1 MECKSSS
8 QPTRAFALTKLKFFK
23 LFKRHNFNST
33 LPTMKKIL
41 FFLVLH
47 LSYLSFSQVGIG
59 TTTPRGDLDINT
71 PLTNIY
77 GLVLPTNASTTNI
90 QNPQGD
96 SIAFGTVMYD
106 SSANCI
112 RYYEKNIQ
120 NNVSEAR
127 WSNCLLADRENL
139 PSVDYIPVN
148 PAFTGNYMQN
158 IAMTSANTFRVAI
171 TNTSF
176 SPISLNFARTDL
188 MLSGVEGITVTNV
201 SPTTARL
208 APGQV
213 QLLTYTL
220 TGTPTNCG
228 SLTGI
233 WKKMSLEYLAK
244 TTVKP
249 NITYTCASGT
259 WGNTVSPEYRLNGL
273 VPGES
278 YTGTYTVSYTG
289 GSEFDCELPPETI
302 TRDGLTLSYPG
313 GTVSTTGTIT
323 YTLSGTYTGNANTAF
338 VNFTTSN
345 GCQIYLGPCRSC
357 KEILD
362 SVPGTPDGVYKIDP
376 DQGGTTYS
384 TMSAQCD
391 MTTDGGGWT
400 MVLNYLHLSGTTPA
414 NSPRTYLP
422 IIGSSTLGT
431 NEAGNTAFWGH
442 ANRSLQ
448 TAFRPSEYRFY
459 GITSGHNRVIHF
471 KTAHAG
477 SITYFTTGTGN
488 ASGIQNSFTPLTG
501 HTANLP
507 AAATAFYTAPIVN
520 NELIYYPFYVPS
532 NNVWSVG
539 TPSRWEVDD
548 LIDNGSRNT
557 LHRVWV
563 R

>member
-1 MECKSSS
+1 
-8 QPTRAFALTKLKFFK
+8 
-23 LFKRHNFNST
+23 
-33 LPTMKKIL
+33 MKKIL
-41 FFLVLH
+41 LFLVFH

-59 TTTPRGDLDINT
+59 TTTPRGALDINSPT
-71 PLTNIY
+71 TSIF
-77 GLVLPTNASTTNI
+77 GLVLPTNDSPDNMI
-90 QNPQGD
+90 NPQGGN
-96 SIAFGTVMYD
+96 IAFGTIMYD
-106 SSANCI
+106 SKDDCI
-112 RYYEKNIQ
+112 RYYQTNTANDSIEK
-120 NNVSEAR
+120 
-127 WSNCLLADRENL
+127 WSSCILKATDRNASKL
-139 PSVDYIPVN
+139 NYIPIGKS
-148 PAFTGNYMQN
+148 FTDTYKEDRL
-158 IAMTSANTFRVAI
+158 MTAANTFRIAV
-171 TNTSF
+171 TNEGF
-176 SPISLNFARTDL
+176 SPVSLNFLPADL
-188 MLSGVEGITVTNV
+188 ILSGIEGITVTSV
-201 SPTTARL
+201 SPTSATLNAG
-208 APGQV
+208 ATV
-213 QLLTYTL
+213 ELTYTL
-220 TGTPTNCG
+220 SGAPTDCGILTGTWTKLDLQYSAPVNVASNPIYNCAE
-228 SLTGI
+228 SS
-233 WKKMSLEYLAK
+233 WNNS
-244 TTVKP
+244 V
-249 NITYTCASGT
+249 
-259 WGNTVSPEYRLNGL
+259 VPEYRLNGL

-278 YTGTYTVSYTG
+278 YTGTYTIPYTG
-289 GSEFDCELPPETI
+289 GSESSCDIPAETI
-302 TRDGLTLSYPG
+302 TRDGLTLSYSG

-323 YTLSGTYTGNANTAF
+323 YTLSGTYTGNANTAS

-345 GCQIYLGPCRSC
+345 GCQIYLGPFGSC
-357 KEILD
+357 KELLENIPD
-362 SVPGTPDGVYKIDP
+362 TPDGVYRIDP
-376 DQGGTTYS
+376 DQALTAYS
-384 TMSAQCD
+384 TINAQCD

-422 IIGSSTLGT
+422 VIGSSTLGT

-539 TPSRWEVDD
+539 APSRWEVDD